1 MPADRKSGFVHDRP
15 KQRRRI
21 DLLDLIS
28 AGLLTPGM
36 SLHPRQAKHADK
48 VATLLHDGRVEI
60 DGQPFSSASSAAV
73 HLVGAPTNGWWF
85 FLAQQTPRRSLD
97 DVRRDYLHEMA
108 IENDGD
114 EQDEQGD
121 N

>member
-1 MPADRKSGFVHDRP
+1 MNQKTGNPSP
-15 KQRRRI
+15 
-21 DLLDLIS
+21 
-28 AGLLTPGM
+28 
-36 SLHPRQAKHADK
+36 
-48 VATLLHDGRVEI
+48 
-60 DGQPFSSASSAAV
+60 
-73 HLVGAPTNGWWF
+73 GAPTNGWWF

-108 IENDGD
+108 IENDDD